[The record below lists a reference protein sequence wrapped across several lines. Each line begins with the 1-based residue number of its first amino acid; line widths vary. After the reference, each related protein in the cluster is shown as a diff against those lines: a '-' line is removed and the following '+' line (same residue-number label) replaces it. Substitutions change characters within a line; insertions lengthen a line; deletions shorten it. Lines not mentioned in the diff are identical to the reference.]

1 MYIYIQSSTLMED
14 FCDLLASISRN
25 RYMFPPTWSL
35 FCFFFFFFFLLI
47 IGRRF
52 VYSTKVDAT

>member
-35 FCFFFFFFFLLI
+35 FCLLI